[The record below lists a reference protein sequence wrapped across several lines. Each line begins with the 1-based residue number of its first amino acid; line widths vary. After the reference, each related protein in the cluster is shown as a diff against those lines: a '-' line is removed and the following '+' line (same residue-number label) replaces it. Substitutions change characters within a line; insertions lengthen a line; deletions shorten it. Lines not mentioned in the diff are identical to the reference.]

1 MATQRIESG
10 QMQLRSVGGV
20 PMTQISPRE
29 VDYVGLRAQ
38 AETANVLSR
47 IVDRMSQSA
56 FEMAGKAVQERALFD
71 VANNPLTPEQ
81 LEIAKNGDMAQLG
94 IGSSNFN
101 LYDAAV
107 RKARSFELASAFDT
121 EAKAEVVKILSDV
134 ENGTASSEQ
143 VAKRLNTMTNGYSQS
158 LAKVDPDAS
167 LKFAASMGVYA
178 NTVMA
183 EAYKTEQKR
192 TREQQALLLESNF
205 MNTMRLVEPALA
217 QGFYVDADGAEQP
230 IEPLLEVYR
239 KNVSDTAFA
248 AGGLPMANQYLAKF
262 DAQVAEAK
270 INAATKVAI
279 GDDYMADPVTGLQR
293 LNQGD
298 LGRMSGIFMNMPQD
312 DKSKV
317 IANYMTAIN
326 QRDSVMKAVQE
337 AQKQNDLKEFV
348 PLYNQAIALPDG
360 STKRKQ
366 LIGQITDI
374 SNRNPNA
381 VPLSIMSSL
390 LSPDKE
396 GAGDAMV
403 EFNIMA
409 GIYNGTITDPSQIY
423 ARVGNGLTG
432 RQAVSLL
439 GKMVAEDRRDMSE
452 LDRGISRLAGIPVI
466 PGQVVVI
473 DPKGQEFRRRN
484 ELVEAAEQIRTQA
497 AMDGK
502 ILTPR
507 QVLEQ
512 LTKDIDARRNSE
524 VAKQAR
530 TQLDTYA
537 KKDWINGPIT
547 RDGLAA
553 LERKAGTSR
562 TKQNDLK
569 RIRTLLDQAEG
580 NDNGTHPD

>member
-279 GDDYMADPVTGLQR
+279 GDDYMADPVMGLQR
-293 LNQGD
+293 LMKGD

-312 DKSKV
+312 DKGKV
-317 IANYMTAIN
+317 VANFMVAIN
-326 QRDSVMKAVQE
+326 QRDSAEKAADE
-337 AQKQNDLKEFV
+337 NQKQAALAEFV
-348 PLYNQAIALPDG
+348 PLYNKAIAMPG
-360 STKRKQ
+360 NSQARKQ
-366 LIGQITDI
+366 LIAQLTAI
-374 SNRNPNA
+374 SNANPNV
-381 VPLSIMSSL
+381 VPITLMGSL
-390 LSPDKE
+390 LKPDSE
-396 GAGDAMV
+396 GAGS
-403 EFNIMA
+403 ELLFFNLRE
-409 GIYNGTITDPSQIY
+409 GIWNGSITDPKQISSL
-423 ARVGNGLTG
+423 VNKGLTG
-432 RQAVSLL
+432 KQANTLL
-439 GKMVAEDRRDMSE
+439 EKFISTDQAGDSYLA
-452 LDRGISRLAGIPVI
+452 RGISRLAGIPVI
-466 PGQVVVI
+466 PGHSVVV
-473 DPKGQEFRRRN
+473 DPKGEEFKRR
-484 ELVEAAEQIRTQA
+484 LQLEADAAQISAQA
-497 AMDGK
+497 ASEGK
-502 ILTPR
+502 ILLPR
-507 QVLEQ
+507 QVLDQ
-512 LTKDIDARRNSE
+512 LTKDIETKRNTE
-524 VAKQAR
+524 GAKLAR

-580 NDNGTHPD
+580 N